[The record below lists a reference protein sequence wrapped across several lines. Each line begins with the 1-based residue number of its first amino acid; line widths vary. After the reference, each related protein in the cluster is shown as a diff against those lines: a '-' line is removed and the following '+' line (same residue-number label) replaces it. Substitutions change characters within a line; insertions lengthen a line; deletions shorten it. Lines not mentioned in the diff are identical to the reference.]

1 MTTVDN
7 PHHDTAT
14 LDPLTIAV
22 ERLIPQRLPMVL
34 IDSVTQC
41 DQHTTRSR
49 FTVPRDHIMV
59 EAGHLTAE
67 GTVEGAHLTAEGT
80 VDGAVVGGHLTAEGM
95 LENIAQTCAA
105 RIGFLN
111 LLADSTVKLG
121 FIGAVRDYRVMGLPA
136 VGQTIDTVI
145 EVKEEIFG
153 ITLVDATV
161 TCDDRT
167 LATTT
172 MKIAVSEIEA
182 QQ

>member
-14 LDPLTIAV
+14 LDPSTIAV

-59 EAGHLTAE
+59 EG
-67 GTVEGAHLTAEGT
+67 GHLTAEGT